1 MVALGLNGMRDG
13 AHWGDGKVL
22 PYGHGSRDLELARV
36 IADSGWRGLTAVIGH
51 TMDPI
56 EDRLADDLA
65 GLDWIARALAA
76 KVPEPHWPH

>member
-1 MVALGLNGMRDG
+1 MALGLNGMRDG

-22 PYGHGSRDLELARV
+22 PYGHGPRDLELARV
-36 IADSGWRGLTAVIGH
+36 INDSGWHGLTAIIGH

-56 EDRLADDLA
+56 EHRLADDLA

-76 KVPEPHWPH
+76 HVPAPHWPH